1 MRTTVRLPD
10 DLLAEAKKRA
20 AERGT
25 TLTQLFEEALREALA
40 RHREADSPSR
50 DRVCLTTVDGSG
62 LQPGVDLDD
71 SAALL
76 DVMEGG
82 DGPP

>member
-20 AERGT
+20 AERGVSFT
-25 TLTQLFEEALREALA
+25 RLVEEALRESL
-40 RHREADSPSR
+40 SR
-50 DRVCLTTVDGSG
+50 DRASDGERKPARLTTVDGSG

-71 SAALL
+71 SAALREL
-76 DVMEGG
+76 MDRT
-82 DGPP
+82 DAPA

>member
-20 AERGT
+20 AERGVSFT
-25 TLTQLFEEALREALA
+25 RLVEEALRETLA
-40 RHREADSPSR
+40 RDQLSEGER
-50 DRVCLTTVDGSG
+50 DQVRLTTVDGSG

-71 SAALL
+71 SASLGELMDRDDA
-76 DVMEGG
+76 
-82 DGPP
+82 PA